1 MSAPRISLCVITG
14 NEEPAVIG
22 FLDSFAGA
30 FDELCMVRAVGAA
43 PHDKTLSLA
52 KEWCRKN
59 GKRFAAGIYEN
70 AGGGGFKEH
79 ADEVV
84 AVVEDDPRTWPHVDN
99 FAAARNQAWDLATSD
114 WQLWADLDDLLVPA
128 AKDVPGGAE
137 LIRLCAEDATHDFFF
152 FTYDLRG
159 QHEKNVRE
167 RMFRRGIARW
177 VNPLHETLREL
188 TQVEGASQRRALI
201 EERIVFEHAP
211 KAEKLRDPMRNRRIM
226 QHHTRYVNAYA
237 FELHREFYY
246 EWQAT
251 KKLETAEAA
260 TKWAELAHQTDCLP
274 EQRYDMLLHQANI
287 ASGRD
292 PEHALDLCWQAIRV
306 NPKCRDAWGDLA
318 EYEMRLGRGARA
330 AVATG
335 FMQSIPKAQT
345 CGYPQST
352 RYFGF
357 HGAHLR
363 ARSLRAA
370 GKDDAALQTEGVLFE
385 KHGKRI
391 SLLHATRGRPEQA
404 LAARDAFFRAASVP
418 LGVEHIFA
426 IDADDA
432 VSLTALAHYRHI
444 VVKEPR
450 GCVKAWNEAAAASS
464 GHVLVQL
471 SDDWLPCYNWD
482 NLVWEA
488 INKAA
493 LPKLDMERITN
504 RESSLVQ
511 PADIAGIPLVLAI
524 HDGHRNDALLC
535 CAILTRARYEAQGRE
550 MFAAEYFGVFSDNEF
565 TVRAYADGVVVQAQ
579 HIVFEHRHPIF
590 AGKPVEEWDETHRR
604 QNAPERYAEGLA
616 IFQRRN
622 PQPH

>member
-1 MSAPRISLCVITG
+1 MSTPKISLCCITG

-30 FDELCMVRAVGAA
+30 FDELCLVRAVGSVT
-43 PHDKTLSLA
+43 PDRTLSLA

-59 GKRFAAGIYEN
+59 GKKCALGIYEN
-70 AGGGGFKEH
+70 ALGETR
-79 ADEVV
+79 D
-84 AVVEDDPRTWPHVDN
+84 WPHVDD
-99 FAAARNQAWDLATSD
+99 FAAARNQAWSMATGD

-128 AKDVPGGAE
+128 GKDAPGGAE
-137 LIRLCAEDATHDFFF
+137 LIRLCAGADTHDFFF

-159 QHEKNVRE
+159 QNEKNVRE
-167 RMFRRGIARW
+167 RMFRTGIARW
-177 VNPLHETLREL
+177 VNPLHETLREIPL
-188 TQVEGASQRRALI
+188 ANGETQRRALI
-201 EERIVFEHAP
+201 EERVVYEHAP
-211 KAEKLRDPMRNRRIM
+211 KAEKARDPMRNRRIM
-226 QHHTRYVNAYA
+226 QHHTRFLNAYA

-251 KKLETAEAA
+251 KKDEAKEQA
-260 TKWAELAHQTDCLP
+260 TKWAELSHQTDCLP
-274 EQRYDMLLHQANI
+274 EQRYDLFLHQAHI
-287 ASGRD
+287 AAEKD
-292 PEHALDLCWQAIRV
+292 VEHALDLCWQAIRV

-318 EYEMRLGRGARA
+318 EYEMRLGRGPRA

-335 FMQSIPKAQT
+335 FMQSIPKAPT

-370 GKDDAALQTEGVLFE
+370 GKDEAAKQTEDVLFE

-391 SLLHATRGRPEQA
+391 SLLHATRGRPAQA
-404 LAARDAFFRAASVP
+404 LAAREAFFRAANVP

-426 IDADDA
+426 IDADDD
-432 VSLTALAHYRHI
+432 VSLRELAHFRHV
-444 VVKEPR
+444 VVKDPR
-450 GCVKAWNEAAAASS
+450 GCVKAWNEAAAVSS

-482 NLVWEA
+482 DLVWEA
-488 INKAA
+488 MTAATSQRLNITPINEGERATIESAA
-493 LPKLDMERITN
+493 VG
-504 RESSLVQ
+504 SY
-511 PADIAGIPLVLAI
+511 PLVLAI
-524 HDGHRNDALLC
+524 HDGHRTDALLC
-535 CAILTRARYEAQGRE
+535 MAILTRARYEQQGRE
-550 MFAAEYFGVFSDNEF
+550 MFSAEYFGVFSDNEF
-565 TVRAYADGVVVQAQ
+565 TVRAYNDGVVVQAQ

-590 AGKPVEEWDETHRR
+590 AGKPVEQWDETHRR
-604 QNAPERYAEGLA
+604 QNAPERYSEGLA

-622 PQPH
+622 PTQTPKTEAT

>member
-1 MSAPRISLCVITG
+1 VL
-14 NEEPAVIG
+14 
-22 FLDSFAGA
+22 
-30 FDELCMVRAVGAA
+30 
-43 PHDKTLSLA
+43 
-52 KEWCRKN
+52 
-59 GKRFAAGIYEN
+59 GIYEN
-70 AGGGGFKEH
+70 ANGSGFKEH
-79 ADEVV
+79 ADEVI
-84 AVVEDDPRTWPHVDN
+84 AVVEDDARTWPHVDN
-99 FAAARNQAWDLATSD
+99 FAAARNQAWEMATCD
-114 WQLWADLDDLLVPA
+114 WQLWADLDDLLVPNA
-128 AKDVPGGAE
+128 ANVPGGAE

-188 TQVEGASQRRALI
+188 PQADGTPQRRALI
-201 EERIVFEHAP
+201 EERVVFEHAP
-211 KAEKLRDPMRNRRIM
+211 KAEKARDPLRNRRIM
-226 QHHTRYVNAYA
+226 EHHTRYINAYA

-251 KKLETAEAA
+251 KKPETAEAA

-292 PEHALDLCWQAIRV
+292 LEHALDLCWQAIRV

-318 EYEMRLGRGARA
+318 EYEMRLGRGPRA

-370 GKDDAALQTEGVLFE
+370 GKDDAATQTEGVLFE

-404 LAARDAFFRAASVP
+404 LAAREAFFRAASVP

-432 VSLTALAHYRHI
+432 VSLAALAHYRH
-444 VVKEPR
+444 VVVAEPR
-450 GCVKAWNEAAAASS
+450 GCVKAWNAAAAASS
-464 GHVLVQL
+464 GHVLIQL

-482 NLVWEA
+482 DLVWEA
-488 INKAA
+488 LKRAA
-493 LPKLDMERITN
+493 LERGGAK
-504 RESSLVQ
+504 ESEFVGQALECELVRST
-511 PADIAGIPLVLAI
+511 PLVLAI

-535 CAILTRARYEAQGRE
+535 CAILTRLRYEQQKEEVTCEALEAGQTT
-550 MFAAEYFGVFSDNEF
+550 FDTSPYLFHPDYFGMYSDNEF

-590 AGKPVEEWDETHRR
+590 AGKPVGEWDETHRR

-616 IFQRRN
+616 IFQHRN